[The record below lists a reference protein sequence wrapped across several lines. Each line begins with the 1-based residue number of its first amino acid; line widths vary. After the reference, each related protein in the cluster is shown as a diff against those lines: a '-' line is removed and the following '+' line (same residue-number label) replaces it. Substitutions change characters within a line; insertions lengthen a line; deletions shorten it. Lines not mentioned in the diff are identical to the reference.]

1 MRKELIFLI
10 ISDILIVGS
19 FGLFAPILAIFIKE
33 GVSGG
38 SIAAA
43 AIASSIFWLVKSIV
57 QIPLSIYIDS
67 KKGRLSFLILGTLL
81 IILVPIIYAFSPNV
95 NFIYIAQGIYGLG
108 AAMATPTWLSLFSMY
123 LDRKHRGLEWS
134 IWSTSIGIALAF
146 AAFLGGKL
154 VDPLGFNLEFKSLF
168 FIVSG
173 ISFLGILVLFLISR
187 KSLEEVKKVESYLIP
202 KMLHKR

>member
-1 MRKELIFLI
+1 MRKELILLI

-19 FGLFAPILAIFIKE
+19 FGLIAPILAIFIKD
-33 GVSGG
+33 GISGG
-38 SIAAA
+38 SIVAA
-43 AIASSIFWLVKSIV
+43 AIATSIFWLVKSIV

-67 KKGRLSFLILGTLL
+67 KRGKLSFLIVGTLL
-81 IILVPIIYAFSPNV
+81 VILVPIIYAFSPSV
-95 NFIYIAQGIYGLG
+95 NFIYLAQGIYGLG

-123 LDRKHRGLEWS
+123 LNKKHRGLEWS

-154 VDPLGFNLEFKSLF
+154 VDPSGLNIEFKSLF
-168 FIVSG
+168 FIVSAV
-173 ISFLGILVLFLISR
+173 SFLGMLVLFLISK
-187 KSLEEVKKVESYLIP
+187 KSLEEVKKVESYLLP